1 MDGSRLTRT
10 IRTTRTIVLFA
21 ATVLFLTAH
30 LAGQNAPQNQQAQ
43 SDHFVIE
50 TGARLYGAQC
60 SVCHG
65 TNGDLIN
72 GVDLR
77 AGKFLTV
84 RTDEDLARVLATGRP
99 AAGMPSFAVLHTDE
113 ARAIIAYIRSAFD
126 AGTDGVQIGDARR
139 GAALFEGKGGC
150 TSCHRVNGRGAYTAT
165 DLSEIGMVRTPMSL
179 QRALIDPAQAILPG
193 NRSVRAVTRDGRTV
207 RGRRVNEDAY
217 TIQLIDEQSRLTS
230 LVKADLRSFEIVST
244 SSMPSFQNTL
254 TTDERA
260 DVVAYLLSLK
270 GR

>member
-1 MDGSRLTRT
+1 MYFWAAIVFTLAVRL
-10 IRTTRTIVLFA
+10 A
-21 ATVLFLTAH
+21 A
-30 LAGQNAPQNQQAQ
+30 QNAPQNQQAQ
-43 SDHFVIE
+43 SNHFVIE
-50 TGARLYGAQC
+50 TGARLYAGQC
-60 SVCHG
+60 SACHG

-113 ARAIIAYIRSAFD
+113 SRAIIAYIRSGFD
-126 AGTDGVQIGDARR
+126 ATTDGVKIGDAAR
-139 GAALFEGKGGC
+139 GAAVFEGKGAC

-165 DLSEIGMVRTPMSL
+165 DLTEIGTVRTPASL
-179 QRALIDPAQAILPG
+179 QRALVDPVQAILPA
-193 NRSVRAVTRDGRTV
+193 NRSARAVTRDGRTI
-207 RGRRVNEDAY
+207 RGRRLNEDAY
-217 TIQLIDEQSRLTS
+217 TVQLIDEQSRLVS
-230 LVKADLRSFEIVST
+230 LVKADLRSFELVPT

-254 TTDERA
+254 TADERA
-260 DVVAYLLSLK
+260 DLVAYLLSLK

>member
-1 MDGSRLTRT
+1 MHGFRP
-10 IRTTRTIVLFA
+10 LFGA
-21 ATVLFLTAH
+21 AVVFTLAAR
-30 LAGQNAPQNQQAQ
+30 LAGQNAPPNQQAR

-50 TGARLYGAQC
+50 TGARLYTAQC

-65 TNGDLIN
+65 TNGDLIT

-84 RTDEDLARVLATGRP
+84 RTDEDLMRLLATGRP
-99 AAGMPSFAVLHTDE
+99 AAGMPSFAVLHSDE
-113 ARAIIAYIRSAFD
+113 SRAIIAYIRSGFD
-126 AGTDGVQIGDARR
+126 ATTTDVKIGDAGR
-139 GAALFEGKGGC
+139 GATLFDGKGGC
-150 TSCHRVNGRGAYTAT
+150 TSCHRVNSRGAYTAT
-165 DLSEIGMVRTPMSL
+165 DLTEIGSVRTPASL
-179 QRALIDPAQAILPG
+179 QRALVDPAQAILPT

-207 RGRRVNEDAY
+207 RGRRLNEDAY
-217 TIQLIDEQSRLTS
+217 TIQLIDEQSRLVS
-230 LVKADLRSFEIVST
+230 LLKADLRSLEFVPS

-254 TTDERA
+254 TADERA

>member
-1 MDGSRLTRT
+1 MHGFRPLFGAAVVLT
-10 IRTTRTIVLFA
+10 LA
-21 ATVLFLTAH
+21 AHV
-30 LAGQNAPQNQQAQ
+30 AGQNAPRNQQPQ

-77 AGKFLTV
+77 AGRFLTV
-84 RTDEDLARVLATGRP
+84 RSDEDLARVLVTGRP
-99 AAGMPSFAVLHTDE
+99 AAGMPSFAVLHSDE
-113 ARAIIAYIRSAFD
+113 SRAIIAYIRSGFD
-126 AGTDGVQIGDARR
+126 ATTTDVQIGDAEP
-139 GAALFEGKGGC
+139 GAALFDGKGGC

-165 DLSEIGMVRTPMSL
+165 DLTEIGTVRTPASL
-179 QRALIDPAQAILPG
+179 QRALVDPAQAILPA
-193 NRSVRAVTRDGRTV
+193 NRSVRAVTRDGRTI
-207 RGRRVNEDAY
+207 RGRRLNEDAY
-217 TIQLIDEQSRLTS
+217 TIQLIDEQSRLVS
-230 LVKADLRSFEIVST
+230 LVKADLRSLELVPA

-254 TTDERA
+254 TADERA
-260 DVVAYLLSLK
+260 DMVAYLLSLK

>member
-1 MDGSRLTRT
+1 MHGFRP
-10 IRTTRTIVLFA
+10 LFGA
-21 ATVLFLTAH
+21 AVVFVFAAH
-30 LAGQNAPQNQQAQ
+30 LAAQNAENQRAQ

-60 SVCHG
+60 SACHG

-77 AGKFLTV
+77 AGRFLTA
-84 RTDEDLARVLATGRP
+84 RTDEDLARVLVTGRP
-99 AAGMPSFAVLHTDE
+99 AAGMPSFAVLHSDE
-113 ARAIIAYIRSAFD
+113 SRAIIAYIRSGFD
-126 AGTDGVQIGDARR
+126 AKTDGVQIGDAAR
-139 GAALFEGKGGC
+139 GGALFEGKGGC

-165 DLSEIGMVRTPMSL
+165 DLTEIGTVRTPASL
-179 QRALIDPAQAILPG
+179 QRALVDPAQAILPG

-207 RGRRVNEDAY
+207 RGRRLNEDAY
-217 TIQLIDEQSRLTS
+217 TIQLIDDQSRLVS
-230 LVKADLRSFEIVST
+230 LLKADLRSLELAPS

-254 TTDERA
+254 TADERA